1 MSSRIRYTTEKLY
14 EVKQKNVR
22 INSINSQ
29 SKLEQLL
36 AQDFSGQRSRCK
48 ALYKVSLQKMYLKHD
63 S

>member
-14 EVKQKNVR
+14 EVKQKNLR
-22 INSINSQ
+22 INSNSQ

-48 ALYKVSLQKMYLKHD
+48 ALYKVSLLKMYLKHD